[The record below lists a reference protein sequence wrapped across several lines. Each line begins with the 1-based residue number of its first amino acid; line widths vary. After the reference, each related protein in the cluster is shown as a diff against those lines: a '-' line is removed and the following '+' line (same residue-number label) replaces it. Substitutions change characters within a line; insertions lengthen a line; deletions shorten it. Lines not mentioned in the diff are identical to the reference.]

1 MQKLIEVNHVGK
13 SYHKRKTKEV
23 IKAVDDVS
31 FTVNEGEIL
40 GLLGPNGAGKST
52 TIKMICGL
60 IRPDSGK
67 ILIQGI
73 DNQTDRQ
80 KAIWHISAVLEGNRN
95 LYWRMTARENLEYFA
110 GNRGRSRR
118 EAKADIDRLLMQFK
132 LGDKANEL
140 VNNLSRGM
148 QQKLAIAVA
157 MLANSEAILLD
168 EPTLGLD
175 VESGYEVR
183 ELLRNIAREGRTIII
198 STHDMPIVQ
207 DLCQRTV
214 IINQGHV
221 VVDDEVSNLMRLFA
235 TRAYEVTLGRALS
248 PQQVNSLEQTFPVV
262 TIGERA
268 RTFKVNLEQDE
279 EIYTLMNILQ
289 SEHSPVESIDR
300 TTINFEQVFRKIINH
315 QPDLNGSQLR
325 NGQQPQTQPA
335 NGVSLPRPEEEA
347 HVIH

>member
-1 MQKLIEVNHVGK
+1 MQKLIEVNNISK
-13 SYHKRKTKEV
+13 SFQKRKSKAV
-23 IKAVDDVS
+23 IKAVDEVS
-31 FTVNEGEIL
+31 FAVQEGEIL

-67 ILIQGI
+67 ILIRGL
-73 DNQTDRQ
+73 DNQTQRQ
-80 KAIWHISAVLEGNRN
+80 QAMWHISAVLEGNRN
-95 LYWRMTARENLEYFA
+95 LYWRMTTRENLEYFA

-118 EAKADIDRLLMQFK
+118 EAKADIDRLLEQFH
-132 LGDKANEL
+132 LSEKANEL

-157 MLANSEAILLD
+157 MLANTELILLD

-175 VESGYEVR
+175 VETGYEVR

-198 STHDMPIVQ
+198 STHDMPVVQ

-214 IINQGHV
+214 IINRGHV

-235 TRAYEVTLGRALS
+235 TRAYEVTLGRGLS

-262 TIGERA
+262 SIGERA
-268 RTFKVNLEQDE
+268 RTFKVNLEQDTD
-279 EIYTLMNILQ
+279 IYRLMAILQ
-289 SEHSPVESIDR
+289 AEQSPVESMDL
-300 TTINFEQVFRKIINH
+300 TTINFEQVFRTVINH
-315 QPDLNGSQLR
+315 QLDLNGASQGT
-325 NGQQPQTQPA
+325 GQQLPQPTSD
-335 NGVSLPRPEEEA
+335 VTLPRRQEEA
-347 HVIH
+347 HVLH